1 MVLLSNL
8 RFSQIYTPKKKN
20 LVIFLYLKIF
30 LRNEIYYSFVSVRM
44 IFTQKKTDK
53 MNSKFKELTQ
63 TEYQLLIEAIPMIAI
78 LIAGA
83 DDEIDLQEKTWAEK
97 IIKIRSYHNHFD
109 LKPFYKDVD
118 EQFKGLYEKLLSELP
133 KKVEE
138 RSKVL
143 SKKLSGINDI
153 FIKLSM
159 RTANQLY
166 NSFIAY
172 AEQIARASG
181 GFLRMI
187 SVSKEESVWIGLP
200 MIDPIFYDEIDEEE

>member
-1 MVLLSNL
+1 
-8 RFSQIYTPKKKN
+8 
-20 LVIFLYLKIF
+20 
-30 LRNEIYYSFVSVRM
+30 
-44 IFTQKKTDK
+44 